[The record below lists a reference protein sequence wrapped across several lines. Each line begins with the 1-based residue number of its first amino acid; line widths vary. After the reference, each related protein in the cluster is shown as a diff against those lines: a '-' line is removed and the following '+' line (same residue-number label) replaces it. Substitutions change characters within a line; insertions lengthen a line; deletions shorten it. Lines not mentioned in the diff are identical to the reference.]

1 MHLIDAL
8 VIIALHYPLLDIDAK
23 DCAAAF
29 DKNSVCSP
37 STQLIK
43 KEFNLK
49 YEAIELDRKHKINLS
64 YSLLNTIR
72 TKELVLNK
80 TNPSLPE

>member
-1 MHLIDAL
+1 MNLIDAL
-8 VIIALHYPLLDIDAK
+8 FIVVLNYPLINMDAK
-23 DCAAAF
+23 DCAAVF
-29 DKNSVCSP
+29 DKSFVCSP
-37 STQLIK
+37 SSGLIK

>member
-8 VIIALHYPLLDIDAK
+8 VIIALHYPLLEIDAK
-23 DCAAAF
+23 DCAAEF

-37 STQLIK
+37 SSELIK

-49 YEAIELDRKHKINLS
+49 YEEIELDRKHKNILS
-64 YSLLNTIR
+64 QSLLNTSI

-80 TNPSLPE
+80 AYLYLSE